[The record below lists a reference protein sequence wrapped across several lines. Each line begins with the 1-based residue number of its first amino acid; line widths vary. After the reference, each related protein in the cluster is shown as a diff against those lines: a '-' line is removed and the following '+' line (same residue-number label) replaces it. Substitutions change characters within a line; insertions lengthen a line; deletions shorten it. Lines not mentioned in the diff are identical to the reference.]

1 MKYQL
6 KHITEYTAL
15 RSIAGLFRIL
25 PYKHA
30 TMLGCKLADALYA
43 LMSDRVAEAKRRIR
57 LVLGNNLPADEI
69 KRIARQSL
77 RNFVLCYVDLFVSD
91 KITRNKAEQIATL
104 NEQFWKVLA
113 RCQTGEG
120 AVISAPHMGS
130 WEMAITIARVYG
142 MPVFSL
148 AAGQHNPL
156 VTAYINKLRSAPGL
170 ETVLRGSETGIRQII
185 SLLKQGK
192 AFAIMPDVRMRKH
205 SLPVKFL
212 GGTAHIGYGMA
223 VFAKRANVPVF
234 PCISKRVGLTHHR
247 IDLMPPVMPDNS
259 LDFTTDIT
267 RITNAVMQI
276 IETEIRK
283 APEQWFW
290 YNKRWILDP
299 L

>member
-15 RSIAGLFRIL
+15 RSIAGVFRIL

-30 TMLGCKLADALYA
+30 AMLGCKVTDVLYS
-43 LMSDRVAEAKRRIR
+43 LMSDRVAEAERRIK
-57 LVLGNNLPADEI
+57 LVFGNDLSEEKI
-69 KRIARQSL
+69 KRIAWQSL
-77 RNFVLCYVDLFVSD
+77 QNFVLCYVDLFVSD
-91 KITRNKAEQIATL
+91 KITRDKAEQISTL
-104 NEQFWKVLA
+104 NEQFWEVLA
-113 RCQTGEG
+113 RCQKGEG

-130 WEMAITIARVYG
+130 WEMAITIGRVYG
-142 MPVFSL
+142 MPLFSL

-170 ETVLRGSETGIRQII
+170 ETVLRGSEAGIRQVI

-192 AFAIMPDVRMRKH
+192 VFAIMPDVRMRAH
-205 SLPVKFL
+205 SIPVSFL

-223 VFAKRANVPVF
+223 VFARRANVPVF
-234 PCISKRVGLTHHR
+234 PCIPKRLGLTHHK
-247 IDLMPPVMPDNS
+247 IDLLPPVMPDNS
-259 LDFTTDIT
+259 LDFTADIT
-267 RITNAVMQI
+267 RITTTVMQM
-276 IETEIRK
+276 IEVEIRK
-283 APEQWFW
+283 VPEQWFW